1 MTRIVRDPEQSIGV
15 RASTAGIAG
24 PAGKVPDGIEVLRV
38 GQWSVRRPSAGDHCQ
53 SPIYLDLETGHVQ
66 RDPPPEVLA
75 ELALDTDEGGDQ
87 HSGAEETQEEPTSQR
102 SRSCWAKAEDEEELE
117 DPDIVDSTVDMP
129 SPPCFR
135 RIILGA
141 KNDMPLRMARDIWS
155 ALREDTSL
163 FETIQQRFS
172 DVPSES
178 VLELCSAPTGEPSS
192 SATASG
198 TPLPP
203 LPAELEVFASVLEPG
218 DLSEVIGTPSGM
230 QILLRVS

>member
-1 MTRIVRDPEQSIGV
+1 MTRIVQDPGQNVGV
-15 RASTAGIAG
+15 RASTASVAG
-24 PAGKVPDGIEVLRV
+24 PAGEAADGIEVLRV
-38 GQWSVRRPSAGDHCQ
+38 DQWSVRRPSAGDNCQ
-53 SPIYLDLETGHVQ
+53 SPIYLNLETGHVQ

-75 ELALDTDEGGDQ
+75 ELALDEDGHQ
-87 HSGAEETQEEPTSQR
+87 LNGAEERPEEPTTQR
-102 SRSCWAKAEDEEELE
+102 SSSCQAEAEGEQELE
-117 DPDIVDSTVDMP
+117 DPDIPVPTMDTP

-163 FETIQQRFS
+163 FEMIQQRFS
-172 DVPSES
+172 DIPSES
-178 VLELCSAPTGEPSS
+178 VLELRSAPNRELLS
-192 SATASG
+192 SAAASG

-218 DLSEVIGTPSGM
+218 ELSEVIGTPSGM

>member
-1 MTRIVRDPEQSIGV
+1 MTRIVQDPEQSAGV
-15 RASTAGIAG
+15 RASTASAAV
-24 PAGKVPDGIEVLRV
+24 PADKAADGIEILRV
-38 GQWSVRRPSAGDHCQ
+38 GHWSVRRPSAGDHCQ
-53 SPIYLDLETGHVQ
+53 SPIYLNLETGHVQ

-75 ELALDTDEGGDQ
+75 DLALDEDGHQMSD
-87 HSGAEETQEEPTSQR
+87 AEERPEEPTTQR
-102 SRSCWAKAEDEEELE
+102 SRSCQAEAEAEEELE
-117 DPDIVDSTVDMP
+117 DPDIVVSTMDTP

-141 KNDMPLRMARDIWS
+141 KNDMPLRMARDMWS

-163 FETIQQRFS
+163 FEMIQQRFS
-172 DVPSES
+172 DIPSES
-178 VLELCSAPTGEPSS
+178 VLELRSDPNREPWS
-192 SATASG
+192 SAAASG

-218 DLSEVIGTPSGM
+218 ELSEVIGTASGM